1 MCGIIISNLDIPKS
15 SFKYIENRGPDNT
28 NIVKYKDITFIHFLL
43 HLTGSKTLQP
53 LIDETDN
60 IVIIFNGEIYNY
72 KEILN
77 DAKSDIYSIMYLY
90 KKYGLDFTKYL
101 DGEFTIVIFDFKQNL
116 LLLLSDIFKTKPLFY
131 NINNN
136 NIVISSYEST

>member
-1 MCGIIISNLDIPKS
+1 MYISTFKNSNNGNIS
-15 SFKYIENRGPDNT
+15 SLLLYLLLPILWIE
-28 NIVKYKDITFIHFLL
+28 YLHFLL

-53 LIDETDN
+53 LIDETED

-116 LLLLSDIFKTKPLFY
+116 LLLLQ
-131 NINNN
+131 
-136 NIVISSYEST
+136 